1 MENKLPIYNALIA
14 DETDG
19 LVCVSIVDEPAT
31 EVDYV
36 LFSKNKEK
44 QSFAV
49 VNEEKHLLTS
59 VIMTCEIPIYRC
71 TSEGY
76 EYYIKYS
83 ADTIRKM
90 AQKMLSDGTFNTFD
104 FQHNGDRLEEGKI
117 QLVELY
123 IKDEEKGINPTFIDV
138 PNGSLMATYK
148 IEDEEIWNMVK
159 SGEYHGLSLEGY
171 FTISE
176 AESFS
181 KIEDKDTEEILNLI
195 SQLKAKLRNKNI
207 E

>member
-1 MENKLPIYNALIA
+1 MNNIPIYDALIA
-14 DETDG
+14 DDSDG
-19 LVCVSIVDEPAT
+19 LVCVSIVEEPAT

-36 LFSKNKEK
+36 LFSNNKKRET
-44 QSFAV
+44 FAV

-104 FQHNGDRLEEGKI
+104 FQHDGNRLESGKI

-123 IKDEEKGINPTFIDV
+123 IKDEDKGINPNFIDV

-148 IEDEEIWNMVK
+148 IEDNEIWDKVK

-171 FTISE
+171 FTVSE

-181 KIEDKDTEEILNLI
+181 RVEDKDTEEILSLI
-195 SQLKAKLRNKNI
+195 SQLKDKLKNK
-207 E
+207 